1 MSDTHQERSND
12 GLLVAIDGPAGS
24 GKSTVS
30 KRVAQR
36 LAIAFLDTGAMYR
49 ALTLACLSE
58 GVPLDD
64 VEAVLEVA
72 EGMDFRFE
80 GTPTEPRFLL
90 GPEDVTTKIRSEL
103 VSENVSTIAALLP
116 VRAWM
121 ATEQRRQM
129 LAAKESGLGMV
140 AEGRDITT
148 VVCPD
153 ADVRVLLLAD
163 PRARIRRRTLEL
175 YGTVTPELYERTR
188 RMLRNRDRK
197 DLEVSQFMEPA
208 EGVSVIDSSDLTVEQ
223 VVERV
228 VRHAQAS

>member
-64 VEAVLEVA
+64 VEDVLEVA

-80 GTPTEPRFLL
+80 GTPTEP
-90 GPEDVTTKIRSEL
+90 
-103 VSENVSTIAALLP
+103 
-116 VRAWM
+116 
-121 ATEQRRQM
+121 
-129 LAAKESGLGMV
+129 
-140 AEGRDITT
+140 
-148 VVCPD
+148 
-153 ADVRVLLLAD
+153 
-163 PRARIRRRTLEL
+163 
-175 YGTVTPELYERTR
+175 
-188 RMLRNRDRK
+188 
-197 DLEVSQFMEPA
+197 
-208 EGVSVIDSSDLTVEQ
+208 
-223 VVERV
+223 
-228 VRHAQAS
+228 

>member
-1 MSDTHQERSND
+1 MSEEHQGQNND

-36 LAIAFLDTGAMYR
+36 LSIAFLDTGAMYR
-49 ALTLACLSE
+49 ALTLACLTE

-64 VEAVLEVA
+64 VEAVLRVA

-80 GTPTEPRFLL
+80 GSPSKPRFLL
-90 GPEDVTTKIRSEL
+90 GSEDVTAQIRSEL
-103 VSENVSTIAALLP
+103 VSQNVSTIASLLP

-121 ATEQRRQM
+121 ASEQRRQM
-129 LAAKESGLGMV
+129 LAAKESGQGMV

-163 PRARIRRRTLEL
+163 PSARIRRRALEL

-188 RMLRNRDRK
+188 RMLASRDSK
-197 DLEVSQFMEPA
+197 DAEVSQFMEPA

-228 VRHAQAS
+228 VGHARAS